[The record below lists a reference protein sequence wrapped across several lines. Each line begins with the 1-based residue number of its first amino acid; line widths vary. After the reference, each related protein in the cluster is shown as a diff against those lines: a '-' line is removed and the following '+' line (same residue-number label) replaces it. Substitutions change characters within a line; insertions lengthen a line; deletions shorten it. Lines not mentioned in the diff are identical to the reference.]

1 MHASLKTQNIFCI
14 LSSENNVVA
23 EIHAFLLNLSL
34 VKLSFIT
41 TPLYLLYLSGRGIT
55 MPLLFLNYLR
65 IPCFFKVA
73 FLGLLLMLYEFAR

>member
-41 TPLYLLYLSGRGIT
+41 TPLYLSGCGIT

>member
-41 TPLYLLYLSGRGIT
+41 TPLYLSGRGIT

-73 FLGLLLMLYEFAR
+73 FLGLSLMLYEFAR